1 MALPTLDVTGNL
13 TADVELR
20 YSQNGVA
27 VGNGTVAANRSRKNE
42 QTGEWDT
49 LATLFQRFTAFGDNA
64 ELLAGAGKGTKVRLV
79 GSLETEQWQDKNTG
93 ENRSATKLKVDFCAV
108 FKRQEPQGWGQQGQ
122 QQSQQQP
129 QQGGWQQIPPVDPWA
144 QGGGDV
150 APPF

>member
-93 ENRSATKLKVDFCAV
+93 ENRSATKLKVDFCSV
-108 FKRQEPQGWGQQGQ
+108 FKRPEQGWGQSQQGWGTSQQGQ
-122 QQSQQQP
+122 Q
-129 QQGGWQQIPPVDPWA
+129 DPWA
-144 QGGGDV
+144 QQGGNDA
-150 APPF
+150 APF

>member
-49 LATLFQRFTAFGDNA
+49 LATLFQRFTAFGDDA

-79 GSLETEQWQDKNTG
+79 GSLETEQWQDKKTG

-108 FKRQEPQGWGQQGQ
+108 FKRPEQGWGQSQ
-122 QQSQQQP
+122 QQSQQQ
-129 QQGGWQQIPPVDPWA
+129 DPWA
-144 QGGGDV
+144 QQGGND